1 MIIQSGR
8 IYDALYAEHDYE
20 GESAWVA
27 GTAARYTRS
36 AGNTLLDLA
45 CGTGRHLEYL
55 QAQFTVEGL
64 DIDPKMLAAAADRL
78 PNVPLHEGDL
88 TDFDLARQFD
98 VVICMLSSIGYARRP
113 ETLAKALG
121 LIARHIQPGGV
132 VLVEP
137 WLPPDQPQAEV
148 VSARVV
154 EHDGLKISRMRSL
167 RTEDGASIL
176 SYDYLVTGPEGVE
189 HFRER
194 HELGIFSHEQYLAAF
209 TDAGLKTIHDPIGPS
224 GLGAYIGVRPG
235 GSRTV

>member
-1 MIIQSGR
+1 VIIQSGR
-8 IYDALYAEHDYE
+8 LYDALYAEHDYE
-20 GESAWVA
+20 GESAWVVK
-27 GTAARYTRS
+27 TAAHYKRS
-36 AGNTLLDLA
+36 AGSALLDLA

-55 QAQFTVEGL
+55 QAEFQVEGL
-64 DIDPKMLAAAADRL
+64 DIDREMLAAAASRL

-98 VVICMLSSIGYARRP
+98 LVICMLSSIGYARRP
-113 ETLAKALG
+113 ETLGKALG
-121 LIARHIQPGGV
+121 LMARHTHPGGV

-137 WLPPDQPQAEV
+137 WLAPEQPQAEV

-154 EHDGLKISRMRSL
+154 ERDGLKISRMRSL

-189 HFRER
+189 HFTER
-194 HELGIFSHEQYLAAF
+194 HELGIFSHEQYLTAF
-209 TDAGLKTIHDPIGPS
+209 TDARLETFHDPIGPS

-235 GSRTV
+235 GSRAV